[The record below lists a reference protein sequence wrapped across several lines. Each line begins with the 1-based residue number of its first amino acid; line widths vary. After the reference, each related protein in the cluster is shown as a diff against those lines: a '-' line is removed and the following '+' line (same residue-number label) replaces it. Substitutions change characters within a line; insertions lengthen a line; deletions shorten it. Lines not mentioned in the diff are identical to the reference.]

1 MPELHNIFAKF
12 LIIFSLPLS
21 RIEGETGSSCITV
34 LRLLL
39 LLERRRSL
47 LGAGTKSEQ
56 DTFQPAAL
64 VIDNMMV
71 GDI

>member
-1 MPELHNIFAKF
+1 M
-12 LIIFSLPLS
+12 IILSLPLF

-39 LLERRRSL
+39 LLESRRSQ
-47 LGAGTKSEQ
+47 LGAGTKPEQ

>member
-1 MPELHNIFAKF
+1 M
-12 LIIFSLPLS
+12 IILSLPLL

-39 LLERRRSL
+39 LLESRRSQ
-47 LGAGTKSEQ
+47 LGAGTKTEQ
-56 DTFQPAAL
+56 GDTFQPAAL

>member
-1 MPELHNIFAKF
+1 M
-12 LIIFSLPLS
+12 IILSLPLL

-39 LLERRRSL
+39 LLESRRSL
-47 LGAGTKSEQ
+47 LTGTKPEQ